1 MHVMHTLIDLAQGF
15 DLQRDVHLLRGE
27 LAHSP
32 GPDRAYL
39 LLDAPQQETV
49 GLWLTGQPH
58 AAALLAQVLAL
69 RTGPALLGSRPWAL
83 SWIRDGRVHVQRHR
97 LSVDQG
103 AFLLAE
109 LAGCEALDRRAHL
122 FERPHEGPLW
132 PAPPGACGAS

>member
-1 MHVMHTLIDLAQGF
+1 MHVMHTLIDLPHGF

-27 LAHSP
+27 VEHSP

-49 GLWLTGQPH
+49 GLWLTAQPQ
-58 AAALLAQVLAL
+58 AAQLLAQVLAL
-69 RTGPALLGSRPWAL
+69 RTGPALLGSRPWSL

-103 AFLLAE
+103 AFLLTE
-109 LAGCEALDRRAHL
+109 LAGHEALDRRAHL

-132 PAPPGACGAS
+132 PAPPGTCGAS